1 VGASTPEDE
10 RTPGEDGTPEKGYL
24 SRGEAAQRLGVS
36 PRTIQQW
43 ARDGKIPCLRTF
55 GGHRRFSV
63 KDLDVLQEAA
73 KNARRR
79 SPQRRRV
86 IA

>member
-1 VGASTPEDE
+1 MDASTPE
-10 RTPGEDGTPEKGYL
+10 EDGTPEKGYL

-43 ARDGKIPCLRTF
+43 ASDGRIPCLRTF

-63 KDLDVLQEAA
+63 EDVDMLKDLA
-73 KNARRR
+73 KNRRR
-79 SPQRRRV
+79 RGPGHRRV
-86 IA
+86 TA

>member
-1 VGASTPEDE
+1 MVGTSTPEE
-10 RTPGEDGTPEKGYL
+10 NGTPDKGYL

-43 ARDGKIPCLRTF
+43 ARDGRIPCLRTF

-63 KDLDVLQEAA
+63 EDLDSVQEAV
-73 KNARRR
+73 KNRRRR
-79 SPQRRRV
+79 SPKRRRV
-86 IA
+86 VA